1 MKGRRREFSSAAFR
15 CMLRNTRARCRAS
28 FSSSPS
34 PCNCP
39 VPSFPRNFPDDPLSS
54 LLQSPLAIF
63 PFSPCGRSCGQ
74 RFRVCLSHRR
84 AFLRMVCSSVIV
96 LCFCAVK
103 WDGSF
108 CGSTSDVGFSV
119 DFSYFRAAEQSIAEK
134 KY

>member
-39 VPSFPRNFPDDPLSS
+39 VPFSLAISPMIFAILSS
-54 LLQSPLAIF
+54 QSSLAIF

-108 CGSTSDVGFSV
+108 CGSASDVGFSV
-119 DFSYFRAAEQSIAEK
+119 DFFILQGRRTVDRRK
-134 KY
+134 